1 MARCIDDESTALEKA
16 AACKQGARAFLEAG
30 RVVTRVARRVWCGR
44 CGRVRGLRFSMGER
58 RLSGSWVWE
67 PFVAWSVPCTLVADR
82 TTHTCLFGRSQE
94 GCVAVFLSPGVLRA
108 RGRTDGLIWKGVP
121 HTF

>member
-16 AACKQGARAFLEAG
+16 AACKHGARAFLVAG

-58 RLSGSWVWE
+58 RVTGSWVWE
-67 PFVAWSVPCTLVADR
+67 PFVAWSVPCTRPR
-82 TTHTCLFGRSQE
+82 TGPRTRACLGGLRRGASLFSCPR
-94 GCVAVFLSPGVLRA
+94 GVLRA